1 MNNYYRKEYYGILEV
16 SVTATEAEIKAAFRK
31 LARRYHPDVN
41 QDKVCIDK
49 FKQIK
54 EAYEVLINPDQRKIY
69 NTIKGYSDKRTTYTQ
84 GNKPNS
90 ERKYAPPPNV
100 NKEEPKEQKQQ
111 AEKNDGFSNVFDDFI
126 EGMFTSKPQ
135 DKKTQKYKPAPQ
147 NGQDITMRITVSYI
161 ESING
166 TNRKIN
172 ILHTEKCSNCQ
183 GKKFINGAIC
193 KVCGGKGEVSIHKKL
208 NVKIPAGIIQHSKIR
223 IVNEGNKGSNGGK
236 SGDLYLIVEIE
247 NDSLFKFEGNN
258 VVCEIPIT
266 PYEAALG
273 TSIDVPTLEGKVTM
287 KIPPLTSSGQ
297 KFRLTQEGILD
308 RKTGLKGDQV
318 VVIKIEMPK
327 GLSLEEIQ
335 LYERLKAVS
344 NETPRKNLRNAKQ

>member
-1 MNNYYRKEYYGILEV
+1 MNKYYAKEYYSVLEI
-16 SVTATEAEIKAAFRK
+16 SVTATETEIKSAFRK
-31 LARRYHPDVN
+31 LARKYHPDVN
-41 QDKVCIDK
+41 KDKVCIEK

-54 EAYEVLINPDQRKIY
+54 EAYEVLINPDERKIY
-69 NTIKGYSDKRTTYTQ
+69 NTIKGYSEQRRTYTQ
-84 GNKPNS
+84 GSKPNP

-100 NKEEPKEQKQQ
+100 KNEEAKEPEET
-111 AEKNDGFSNVFDDFI
+111 DGFSNVFDDFI
-126 EGMFTSKPQ
+126 EGIFSPKAPN
-135 DKKTQKYKPAPQ
+135 KKSQKHKPAPQ

-183 GKKFINGAIC
+183 GKKFINGALC
-193 KVCGGKGEVSIHKKL
+193 KVCGGKGEVSLHKKL
-208 NVKIPAGIIQHSKIR
+208 NVKIPPGIIQHSKIR
-223 IVNEGNKGSNGGK
+223 IANEGNKGTNGGK
-236 SGDLYLIVEIE
+236 NGDLYLIVEVE

-258 VVCEIPIT
+258 VVCEIPVT

-273 TSIDVPTLEGKVTM
+273 TSIEVPTLEGKVTM

-344 NETPRKNLRNAKQ
+344 NETPRKNLRNAK

>member
-1 MNNYYRKEYYGILEV
+1 MNNYYTKEYYSVLEI
-16 SVTATEAEIKAAFRK
+16 SVTATETEIKSAFRK
-31 LARRYHPDVN
+31 LARKYHPDVN
-41 QDKVCIDK
+41 KDKICIEK

-54 EAYEVLINPDQRKIY
+54 EAYEVLINPDERKIY
-69 NTIKGYSDKRTTYTQ
+69 NTIKGYSEQRRNYTQ
-84 GNKPNS
+84 NSKANS
-90 ERKYAPPPNV
+90 ERRYTPPPNV
-100 NKEEPKEQKQQ
+100 KKEEPKENKQS
-111 AEKNDGFSNVFDDFI
+111 AEQNDGFSNVFDDFI
-126 EGMFTSKPQ
+126 EGIFST
-135 DKKTQKYKPAPQ
+135 KKQTNKSQRNKPAPQ
-147 NGQDITMRITVSYI
+147 NGQDITMRVNISYI

-193 KVCGGKGEVSIHKKL
+193 KVCGGKGEVSLHKKL

-223 IVNEGNKGSNGGK
+223 IVNEGNKGTNGGK
-236 SGDLYLIVEIE
+236 NGDLYIIIEIE

-273 TSIDVPTLEGKVTM
+273 TSIEVPTLEGKVTM

-318 VVIKIEMPK
+318 VIIKIEMPK

-335 LYERLKAVS
+335 LYERLRAVS
-344 NETPRKNLRNAKQ
+344 NETPRKNLRNAK